1 MGYISSI
8 KTSIVLFPIIA
19 FLFTIPFILHQYH
32 KYGSINKFRV
42 LIIYS
47 FILYMMS
54 LYFLVI
60 LPLPDIK
67 DVLPRGDAVQLM
79 PFQSIID
86 FINKTS
92 LVLSNPSTYLK
103 AIKEPVFYT
112 VVFNIVMTIPF
123 GMYLRYYFKCSLKK
137 TFIFSF
143 LLSLFFEVTQL
154 TGLYFIYPYPYRVF
168 DVDDLITNTLGGVL
182 GYFIMGILDN
192 HLPTRD
198 QIDEDSREVGKTVSG
213 LRRVT
218 VFCLDLFIF
227 MCITLITGIFGIN
240 KYVALTIFIIYYI
253 IIPIFI
259 NGQTLGSKFLN
270 VRLEFSNH
278 KIIRTTL
285 RIVFIFAY
293 YFVLPFGFIYVTSY
307 ITNFINV
314 GSIELVY
321 LYFGYLIM
329 LLLFYPINILI
340 IIIKKQ
346 IFYDKL
352 FKVTYKSTIGNNVNE
367 VEIDNNN

>member
-1 MGYISSI
+1 MSYISSI
-8 KTSIVLFPIIA
+8 KTAIFIFPIIA

-32 KYGSINKFRV
+32 KYGSINKLRV

-67 DVLPRGDAVQLM
+67 DVLPRSDAVQLI

-92 LVLSNPSTYLK
+92 LVLNNPSTYLK

-112 VVFNIVMTIPF
+112 VIFNIFMTIPF

-137 TFIFSF
+137 TLLLSF

-154 TGLYFIYPYPYRVF
+154 TGLYFIYPCPYRVF

-182 GYFIMGILDN
+182 GYFIMGVLDN
-192 HLPTRD
+192 HLPTRE
-198 QIDEDSREVGKTVSG
+198 QIDEDSIEVGKTVSG
-213 LRRVT
+213 LRRIT

-227 MCITLITGIFGIN
+227 MFIVLIAGIFGIN
-240 KYVALTIFIIYYI
+240 KYAVLTIFTIYYI
-253 IIPIFI
+253 IVPVVK
-259 NGQTLGSKFLN
+259 NGQTFGSKFLN
-270 VRLEFSNH
+270 VRIEFPNH
-278 KIIRTTL
+278 KIIRTML
-285 RIVFIFAY
+285 RIIFLFSY

-307 ITNFINV
+307 ITNLINLNT
-314 GSIELVY
+314 IKLVY

-329 LLLFYPINILI
+329 LLLFYPINMLI
-340 IIIKKQ
+340 IIIRKK
-346 IFYDKL
+346 IFYDKI
-352 FKVTYKSTIGNNVNE
+352 FKVIYISTIQGNNNSNDV
-367 VEIDNNN
+367 

>member
-1 MGYISSI
+1 MSYISSI
-8 KTSIVLFPIIA
+8 KTAILLFPIIA

-32 KYGSINKFRV
+32 KYGSINKLRV

-47 FILYMMS
+47 FILYMMA

-60 LPLPDIK
+60 LPLPNISEVVK
-67 DVLPRGDAVQLM
+67 PKQTIQLI

-92 LVLSNPSTYLK
+92 LVLNNPSTYLK
-103 AIKEPVFYT
+103 ALKEPVFYMAF
-112 VVFNIVMTIPF
+112 FNIIMTIPF
-123 GMYLRYYFKCSLKK
+123 GMYLRYYFKCSFKK
-137 TFIFSF
+137 TFVLSF

-154 TGLYFIYPYPYRVF
+154 TGLYHIYPYPYRLF
-168 DVDDLITNTLGGVL
+168 DVDDLITNTLGGIL

-192 HLPTRD
+192 YLPTRD
-198 QIDEDSREVGKTVSG
+198 KIDEDSREVGKTVSG

-240 KYVALTIFIIYYI
+240 KYFVLTIFIIYYI
-253 IIPIFI
+253 IIPILI

-270 VRLEFSNH
+270 VRIEFPNH
-278 KIIRTTL
+278 KIIRTIL
-285 RIVFIFAY
+285 RIIFIFAY

-307 ITNFINV
+307 ITNFINL

-352 FKVTYKSTIGNNVNE
+352 FKVTYKSTIGNNVNKL
-367 VEIDNNN
+367 EIDNDN